1 MWVIAHREMK
11 FICDKILSSSRFN
24 NMFKITYKLVLFAGE
39 YLDSKMTSMGQL
51 AFDEFG
57 RPFLILKDEES
68 QTRLTGS
75 DAIKSH
81 IIGMSRYIAPWT
93 NEL

>member
-1 MWVIAHREMK
+1 M
-11 FICDKILSSSRFN
+11 
-24 NMFKITYKLVLFAGE
+24 LFAGE

-81 IIGMSRYIAPWT
+81 IIGRTRRLNYKDTEPSMSA
-93 NEL
+93 LL

>member
-1 MWVIAHREMK
+1 
-11 FICDKILSSSRFN
+11 
-24 NMFKITYKLVLFAGE
+24 
-39 YLDSKMTSMGQL
+39 MTSVGQL

-68 QTRLTGS
+68 QNRLTGT

-81 IIGMSRYIAPWT
+81 IIGKIEMLPEQSLLLCLGSEVCFRMAPVPLSEEMHRPT
-93 NEL
+93 G

>member
-1 MWVIAHREMK
+1 
-11 FICDKILSSSRFN
+11 
-24 NMFKITYKLVLFAGE
+24 
-39 YLDSKMTSMGQL
+39 MTSMGQL

-81 IIGMSRYIAPWT
+81 IIGMGRDVEDKTFHQI
-93 NEL
+93 ELI

>member
-1 MWVIAHREMK
+1 
-11 FICDKILSSSRFN
+11 
-24 NMFKITYKLVLFAGE
+24 LVLFAGE

-81 IIGMSRYIAPWT
+81 IIGRTSVADPDPGSCAFVTPGSGIRDG
-93 NEL
+93 

>member
-1 MWVIAHREMK
+1 M
-11 FICDKILSSSRFN
+11 
-24 NMFKITYKLVLFAGE
+24 LFAGE

-81 IIGMSRYIAPWT
+81 IIGRTRYIEWSSFTVEARVRFPAWT
-93 NEL
+93 CHSWNFF

>member
-1 MWVIAHREMK
+1 
-11 FICDKILSSSRFN
+11 
-24 NMFKITYKLVLFAGE
+24 
-39 YLDSKMTSMGQL
+39 MTSMGQL

-81 IIGMSRYIAPWT
+81 IIGRRATEYPARLIRRLT
-93 NEL
+93 

>member
-1 MWVIAHREMK
+1 
-11 FICDKILSSSRFN
+11 
-24 NMFKITYKLVLFAGE
+24 
-39 YLDSKMTSMGQL
+39 MGQL

-81 IIGMSRYIAPWT
+81 IIGRTRRLNYKDTEPSMSA
-93 NEL
+93 LL

>member
-1 MWVIAHREMK
+1 
-11 FICDKILSSSRFN
+11 
-24 NMFKITYKLVLFAGE
+24 
-39 YLDSKMTSMGQL
+39 MTSMGQL

-81 IIGMSRYIAPWT
+81 IIGMGRDVEDKTFHQI
-93 NEL
+93 ELIGISVCPGFVFVESSFVDPDPSWIRIQLFCRSGSEF